1 MVLFKICIPLFK
13 IYTTVTMQNIIT
25 IKEKTNTG
33 AFFAATLYYFKGKRD
48 SDFFASEDLVS
59 GRRKNIKHFSRNR
72 SCDTTKKL
80 NKENWKGRNPAE
92 ENVTGSV
99 KSVEINIPKSR
110 GHFFLRQVII
120 CEYSVTP
127 PRGASSTNKLQFF
140 SLLANWWNYK
150 LPA

>member
-33 AFFAATLYYFKGKRD
+33 TFFAVTLYYFKGKRD

-59 GRRKNIKHFSRNR
+59 WRRKNIKHFSRNR

-80 NKENWKGRNPAE
+80 SKVNWKGRNPAE

>member
-80 NKENWKGRNPAE
+80 SKVNWKGRNPAE

-127 PRGASSTNKLQFF
+127 RGAGSSNKLQFF